1 MVSLTEKDQEVA
13 PACHVLSN
21 LDEPPVQQRLDPR
34 IKSPRRSTPRLRH
47 STQSHYDRLSRWYDL
62 LTAWGERPAHT
73 AGLSLLNARQG
84 ETILEVGFGT
94 GQAVLEL
101 ANSVGDSGKVFG
113 VDLSWGMVARAWSKI
128 GSAGQSGRIMLAQG
142 DAIGLPFRTEVFDA
156 IFMSFTLELFSDT
169 QILTVMSECQRVL
182 KKGGR
187 SCVTALLR
195 KENANL
201 ITRLYDWAHRCFPA
215 AFDCRPIFVPE
226 IVSCAGLQ
234 IEQAIEIALW
244 GMPVMLALLRK

>member
-1 MVSLTEKDQEVA
+1 M
-13 PACHVLSN
+13 
-21 LDEPPVQQRLDPR
+21 
-34 IKSPRRSTPRLRH
+34 
-47 STQSHYDRLSRWYDL
+47 
-62 LTAWGERPAHT
+62 
-73 AGLSLLNARQG
+73 LNARQG
-84 ETILEVGFGT
+84 ETILEIGFGT

-187 SCVTALLR
+187 SCIVALLR
-195 KENANL
+195 KEHPNF
-201 ITRLYDWAHRCFPA
+201 ITRVYGWAHRYFPTVI
-215 AFDCRPIFVPE
+215 DCRPLFVQE
-226 IVSCAGLQ
+226 KVTRSGLQ
-234 IEQAIEIALW
+234 IEHAIEIALW
-244 GMPVMLALLRK
+244 GLPVMLVLLRKR